1 MSKPSF
7 HLGASTN
14 PFEADSHFVRTIFGV
29 VLLQPL
35 LVPLLL
41 LSEDRDRRRCR
52 RSRVRRPRDVRV
64 LGSRWSRTSPS
75 RAPALN
81 LDVGVGRV
89 VTAGATGTGR
99 RRRQL
104 RQIALL
110 VLSELVEAAG
120 SSGQFKLKL
129 DSEYYC
135 PCCWRIY
142 LSLVCFGSGAF
153 FAFPLVDLPGR
164 PRSSSRIVTAM
175 LLYTSIIIFA
185 FI

>member
-1 MSKPSF
+1 M
-7 HLGASTN
+7 
-14 PFEADSHFVRTIFGV
+14 EADSHFVRTIFGV

-52 RSRVRRPRDVRV
+52 RGRVRRPRDVRV

-104 RQIALL
+104 RQIALP

-120 SSGQFKLKL
+120 SSGQFRL
-129 DSEYYC
+129 DSEYSC
-135 PCCWRIY
+135 PRCWRIY

>member
-1 MSKPSF
+1 MASF
-7 HLGASTN
+7 SFNHCWYRFS
-14 PFEADSHFVRTIFGV
+14 SSVRTGTGAAADEVESGGRETFAY
-29 VLLQPL
+29 
-35 LVPLLL
+35 
-41 LSEDRDRRRCR
+41 SEVDGRELR
-52 RSRVRRPRDVRV
+52 
-64 LGSRWSRTSPS
+64 
-75 RAPALN
+75 
-81 LDVGVGRV
+81 RV